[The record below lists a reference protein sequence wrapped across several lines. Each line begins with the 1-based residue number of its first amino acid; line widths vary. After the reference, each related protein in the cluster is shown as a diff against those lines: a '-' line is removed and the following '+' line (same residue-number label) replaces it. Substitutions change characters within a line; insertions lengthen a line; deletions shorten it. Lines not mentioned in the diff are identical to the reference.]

1 VTVRFALV
9 GSLMLISG
17 LTMVAGCEPGTDA
30 STDGAL
36 ATDILRARTLGLSY
50 LQQDRL
56 EEAEAEFVRLSQL
69 APEEAAGPA
78 NLALVALRLGDL
90 EEAERLA
97 RDAVSRAPEDATVRL
112 VLAASLEAGGRTDEA
127 AEEHRRVLEIDPG
140 NLRALWALAGGEG
153 DRESFLGPPDRLEL
167 LTLVLER
174 APGSLPARFEL
185 VDLHLSR
192 GDAEAAAIQLEEIR
206 ALVPE
211 FRGEGEGLFETAL
224 GAARAEDIPL
234 ATSQAGRL
242 HDLTRLDP
250 LYQSG
255 LDRLRGPLGEATGFA
270 ALAFSHE
277 LRLDVPDEAAVLGA
291 LRFRDATEFSQLG
304 AMVGEPIVDG
314 TSVEDRI
321 PTVSVEDF
329 DGDGDQDLYAWIPGG
344 TSGRSH
350 LLRNDLGRFVDVT
363 PEGFGAAG
371 PVRQATFVD
380 HDGDRLLDLH
390 LVAAGPDRLYRN
402 QGDGTFADVSGEV
415 GLADPGD
422 GVSGAF
428 ADLDHDGD
436 LDLFLANRDG
446 SVFYRNDGG
455 GGFASIPGALG
466 AEGLVGVTDL
476 DFGDFDDD
484 GDLDLVAAT
493 GDGGIVLL
501 ENRRQ
506 DVLVLRPGRDLGVA
520 GGASAVEAE
529 DYDNDGLPDLLVTR
543 GGSAPALFRNDG
555 GGGFEADLAATEAVP
570 GTARAARFL
579 DFDNDG
585 WLDLVTGGTAGP
597 ALLHNEGPGS
607 FRDLTAEVLS
617 AGAEGWDAPLP
628 LAVADYNEDGDLDVL
643 VGSDG
648 GLRLLRNDGGNLN
661 HHVSLDLVARG
672 PGSGKVNT
680 FAVGSM
686 VEMTAGDLYQSRTVR
701 GPRTHLGL
709 GSRLKA
715 DVIRIVWTN
724 GVPQYLYFPGT
735 DQELI
740 ESQELKGSC
749 AFVYGWN
756 GEGYEFLTDATWRS
770 ALGMPLGIMAGVAT
784 GATRI
789 YAPPASST
797 EYLRLPPGSLV
808 PRDGKY
814 QLQITEELWEVAY
827 MDEVKL
833 LAVDH
838 PDSVEFFVDEKFVP
852 PSPPRLALYRVGE
865 RLPPVRATDGS
876 GSDVGDLLSA
886 RDFRYVS
893 DLRARRYQGIVAP
906 HEIVMELPE
915 SVARAERPFLF
926 LQGWIFPSD
935 ASINVAVSQGDG
947 PPVMSPRLE
956 VPDGRGGWKTAI
968 PDIGFPS
975 GKNKTVVVDLG
986 GLLVPDAPRVRIR
999 TNVQIYWDHAFF
1011 AVGDVAGPDLQ
1022 ADAETAVSALSGA
1035 RTGSDGMG
1043 AGDAMNGGDGDLRVQ
1058 LLQALSADLHYRGF
1072 SREYRK
1078 GGRFGPH
1085 WFEYDD
1091 VSSENPWLPI
1101 RGRYTRFGD
1110 VLPLL
1115 GSSDDMY
1122 VVMAPGDEMT
1132 VEFDAEIPPPPPG
1145 WTRTFLLYTDG
1156 WIKDAD
1162 MNTATGNTVEPL
1174 PFHAQSEYPYGVG
1187 EAYPTDAERRE
1198 FVDRYL
1204 TREVTGSMRGLGP
1217 YGVPAGN

>member
-1 VTVRFALV
+1 MRFALV
-9 GSLMLISG
+9 GSLV
-17 LTMVAGCEPGTDA
+17 LTSALAMVGGCEPGTDA
-30 STDGAL
+30 AADGAR

-56 EEAEAEFVRLSQL
+56 DEAEAEFVRLSQL
-69 APEEAAGPA
+69 APDEAAGPA

-97 RDAVSRAPEDATVRL
+97 REAVSRAPDDAAIRL
-112 VLAASLEAGGRTDEA
+112 VLAATLEAGGRLDEA
-127 AEEHRRVLEIDPG
+127 GEEHVRILEGDPG

-153 DRESFLGPPDRLEL
+153 DGRSAADPSARLGL
-167 LTLVLER
+167 LTLVLEG

-185 VDLHLSR
+185 VELHLAQ
-192 GDAEAAAIQLEEIR
+192 GDTESAAVQLEEIR
-206 ALVPE
+206 ALVPR
-211 FRGEGEGLFETAL
+211 FRGEGEGLFETSL
-224 GAARAEDIPL
+224 GAARAGDGPL
-234 ATSQAGRL
+234 AASGAGRL
-242 HDLTRLDP
+242 HDLMRLDP
-250 LYQSG
+250 LYQAG
-255 LDRLRGPLGEATGFA
+255 LDRVRGPLGEATGFA

-277 LRLDVPDEAAVLGA
+277 LRLDVPDEAAVLAA
-291 LRFRDATEFSQLG
+291 LRFRDATDFSQLG
-304 AMVGEPIVDG
+304 AMVGEPLVDG
-314 TSVEDRI
+314 TSPEDRI
-321 PTVSVEDF
+321 PTVSAEDF
-329 DGDGDQDLYAWIPGG
+329 DGDGDQDLYVWIPGG
-344 TSGRSH
+344 ASGRSH
-350 LLRNDLGRFVDVT
+350 LLRNDLGRFIDVT
-363 PEGFGAAG
+363 PQGFGAAG

-402 QGDGTFADVSGEV
+402 QGDGTFADVSGQA
-415 GLADPGD
+415 GLDDPGD
-422 GVSGAF
+422 GVAGAF
-428 ADLDHDGD
+428 VDLDHDGD

-446 SVFYRNDGG
+446 SLFYRNDGTG
-455 GGFASIPGALG
+455 VFSPVPGALG

-493 GDGGIVLL
+493 GEGGIVVL

-506 DVLVLRPGRDLGVA
+506 DVLVPRPGRALGVVA
-520 GGASAVEAE
+520 GAWAVEAE
-529 DYDNDGLPDLLVTR
+529 DYDNDGLPDLLVAR

-555 GGGFEADLAATEAVP
+555 NGGFEDDPAASDAMP

-585 WLDLVTGGTAGP
+585 WLDLVAGGTAGTT
-597 ALLHNEGPGS
+597 LLHNEGSGA
-607 FRDLTAEVLS
+607 FRDLTAELLS
-617 AGAEGWDAPLP
+617 SDAEAWVSPVP

-643 VGSDG
+643 VGSEG

-680 FAVGSM
+680 FALGSL

-701 GPRTHLGL
+701 GPRTHFGL

-724 GVPQYLYFPGT
+724 GVPQFLYFPGT

-865 RLPPVRATDGS
+865 RLPPVTATDGN
-876 GSDVGDLLSA
+876 GTDVSDLLSA

-906 HEIVMELPE
+906 HEIVLELPE

-947 PPVMSPRLE
+947 PQVTSPSLE
-956 VPDGRGGWKTAI
+956 VPDGRGGWKTVI

-986 GLLVPDAPRVRIR
+986 GLLVPESPRVRIR

-1022 ADAETAVSALSGA
+1022 ADAETAVSTLSGVLP
-1035 RTGSDGMG
+1035 GSGG
-1043 AGDAMNGGDGDLRVQ
+1043 GDAVSGTDGELRVR
-1058 LLQALSADLHYRGF
+1058 LLQTVTADLHYRGF
-1072 SREYRK
+1072 SREYRR

-1091 VSSENPWLPI
+1091 VSQENPWLPI

-1110 VLPLL
+1110 VLPLI

-1132 VEFDAEIPPPPPG
+1132 VEFDAEVPPPPPG

-1174 PFHAQSEYPYGVG
+1174 PFHAQSEYPYGAG
-1187 EAYPTDAERRE
+1187 EAFPTDPERRD

-1204 TREVTGSMRGLGP
+1204 TREITGSMRGLGP